1 MHEIFKKMRKIAFAL
16 LIALSVTAVAQ
27 EKQLISTAVIALD
40 NRNDL
45 PEAKKYIDQ
54 AGDAIKAKG
63 GSTDVKQMSKYLYY
77 RGVIYMRLALN
88 DSPDLAAL
96 APDGID
102 VAAASFIELLEF
114 EAKQGDKARY
124 SQDAAGYIPTLSN
137 ALKSKAYDQNEAN
150 DYLGAAE
157 YFKKAYELQSNPAL
171 GEMAV
176 TDTITYYYTGL
187 SYNAASKYPES
198 IAIFED
204 ILKMGYNGYTYLA
217 TSVASDQPMRFG
229 SKKDMDDQVKLG
241 IAVNPTI
248 GPSERP
254 NVYKT
259 LLGAF
264 LATENTEDF
273 SAYLAQARSEFP
285 NDVSLI
291 NLELQGY
298 IDAKE
303 YKKALDI
310 LDLAI
315 AKNPENAIYY
325 YVKGFI
331 YQTNMKDNDAALAAY
346 AKAIE
351 VADTSFDAWFM
362 SGVVWYDQGKE
373 VIEQM
378 NKLTTSKADQKKY
391 DELTV
396 VKKGK
401 FEKSVPFFEKAHELN
416 PTDAETIKALW
427 EVYRQLRMNEKAME
441 MKKKLDALP
450 AATTNSEIK
459 AE

>member
-1 MHEIFKKMRKIAFAL
+1 MKKIAFAL

-54 AGDAIKAKG
+54 AGEAIKTKG
-63 GSTDVKQMSKYLYY
+63 GSDDPKQFAKYLYY

-88 DSPDLAAL
+88 DNAELVAL
-96 APDGID
+96 APDGVD
-102 VAAASFIELLEF
+102 VASASFIELLEF
-114 EAKQGDKARY
+114 EAKQPKPKY
-124 SQDAAGYIPTLSN
+124 NEEAATLIPTLAN
-137 ALKSKAYDQNEAN
+137 ALKNQAYTSNESN
-150 DYLGAAE
+150 DYLGAATN
-157 YFKKAYELQSNPAL
+157 FKKAYDLQSHKAL
-171 GEMAV
+171 GEMARI
-176 TDTITYYYTGL
+176 DTITFYYTGL
-187 SYNAASKYPES
+187 SYNAAGAYTE
-198 IAIFED
+198 AIPVLKE
-204 ILKMGYNGYTYLA
+204 ILKMGYNGYTYVA
-217 TSVASDQPMRFG
+217 TNVANEQPMRFAT
-229 SKKDMDDQVKLG
+229 KKDMDDQVKLG
-241 IAVNPTI
+241 IAANPTI

-259 LLGAF
+259 LLA
-264 LATENTEDF
+264 AYMQTKNTEDF
-273 SAYLAQARSEFP
+273 DAYLAQARAEFP

-303 YKKALDI
+303 YAKALEI

-315 AKNPENAIYY
+315 AKNPENDIYY

-331 YQTNMKDNDAALAAY
+331 YQTNMKDNEAALAAY
-346 AKAIE
+346 EKAIN
-351 VADTSFDAWFM
+351 ANDSAFDAWFM

-373 VIEQM
+373 IIEQM
-378 NKLTTSKADQKKY
+378 NVLTTSKADQKKY
-391 DELTV
+391 DDLTI

-401 FEKSVPFFEKAHELN
+401 FEKSMPFFEKAHGLN
-416 PTDAETIKALW
+416 PTDSETIKALW

-441 MKKKLDALP
+441 MKQKLDALP
-450 AATTNSEIK
+450 VPQEGSGIK